1 MFYELRRYQTR
12 PGCRDQ
18 WVRYMEEVVLP
29 FQASKG
35 MSVTASFIDE
45 EDPDGYIWIRRFQD
59 ETQREELYA
68 AVYDSAR
75 WRDEISL
82 VVHGLLIPENS
93 VITRAV
99 PTARSALR

>member
-12 PGCRDQ
+12 PGRRDQ
-18 WVRYMEEVVLP
+18 WVRYMEEVVVP

-59 ETQREELYA
+59 EAQREELYA
-68 AVYDSAR
+68 AVYQSAR
-75 WRDEISL
+75 WQEEISP
-82 VVHGLLIPENS
+82 VVDDLLIPENS
-93 VITRAV
+93 VVTRAV
-99 PTARSALR
+99 PTPRSALR

>member
-1 MFYELRRYQTR
+1 MFYELRRYQAR
-12 PGCRDQ
+12 PGRRDQ
-18 WVRYMEEVVLP
+18 WVRYMEEVVMP

-59 ETQREELYA
+59 EAQREELYA
-68 AVYDSAR
+68 AVYGSDR
-75 WRDEISL
+75 WRDEIGP
-82 VVHGLLIPENS
+82 VVHDLLIPENS

-99 PTARSALR
+99 PTPRSALR